1 MRKITWTETLR
12 SNHHFAKFLNEKRK
26 NQELKKSISKK

>member
-1 MRKITWTETLR
+1 VETLR

-26 NQELKKSISKK
+26 HQELKRNVSKK